1 MTDTTDM
8 TELAE
13 LAELPG
19 VVPCS
24 LRDVMRQ
31 FATGI
36 TVLTTA
42 GDHCHGMTANAFS
55 SVSLDPPL
63 VLCCVAGT
71 ATMHGAISRSGGFA
85 VSILDASQEHLAR
98 YFTDKRRPRGAAQ
111 FDTVDCRPGP
121 HTGAP
126 LMSGALAWLEC
137 TLTASY
143 EGGDHSIF
151 VGRVL
156 GSSRGTGSEA
166 LLHFGGAFERV
177 APGVR

>member
-1 MTDTTDM
+1 MSDVTDTTDV
-8 TELAE
+8 TEA
-13 LAELPG
+13 PG
-19 VVPCS
+19 VIPCT

-36 TVLTTA
+36 VVLTTA
-42 GDHCHGMTANAFS
+42 GEHCHGMTANAFS

-71 ATMHGAISRSGGFA
+71 ATMHGAISRAGGFA
-85 VSILDASQEHLAR
+85 VSVLDASQEHLAR
-98 YFTDKRRPRGAAQ
+98 YFTDKRRPRGPAQ
-111 FDTVDCRPGP
+111 FDAVDCRRGP

-137 TLTASY
+137 SLTDSH

-166 LLHFGGAFERV
+166 LLHFGGAYERV
-177 APGVR
+177 ASGAR